1 MDLAVRLGRQK
12 DAGLYRRHRV
22 VDGPQGR
29 HLNIDGQLLLNFS
42 SNDYLGLANH
52 PLIKQAFIEGAE
64 RYGVG
69 SGAAHLI
76 SGHSRAHQELEEA
89 LADFTGRDR
98 ALLFSTGY
106 MANVGVLSVLAE
118 RQDIIYQDRLNHAS
132 LIDAGLLSRAS
143 VRRYAHA
150 DCDDLRRQLLG
161 KPGIIATDGIF
172 SMEGDIAP
180 MRELAAIAEQQGLML
195 MVDEA
200 HGLGVMGDCGRGS
213 AAMQGLGQDEVPIL
227 MGTLGKALGS
237 FGAFVAGSE
246 DTVEALIQF
255 ARPYVYTTAPPAA
268 VACATLASLRLIQT
282 EPGRQQRLQDNI
294 ALFYQLLAQSAIE
307 GGNAQ
312 TPIQVI
318 KLQDVPR
325 LMRVQQAI
333 EAAGMLVGAIRP
345 PTAPGPM
352 LRITLTSEHQAE
364 DIERLLAVLQQVLG
378 NE

>member
-12 DAGLYRRHRV
+12 DAGLYRRHRI

-29 HLNIDGQLLLNFS
+29 YLDLDGQQLLNFS
-42 SNDYLGLANH
+42 SNDYLGLASH
-52 PLIKQAFIEGAE
+52 PLVKQAFIDGAD

-76 SGHSRAHQELEEA
+76 TGHSRAHQELEEA
-89 LADFTGRDR
+89 LAEFTGRDR

-106 MANVGVLSVLAE
+106 MANIGVLSALAE
-118 RQDIIYQDRLNHAS
+118 RHDVIYQDRLNHAS

-150 DCDDLRRQLLG
+150 NCDDLRRHLLD
-161 KPGIIATDGIF
+161 KPGIIATDGVF

-180 MRELAAIAEQQGLML
+180 MQELATIAKQQGLML

-200 HGLGVMGDCGRGS
+200 HGLGVLGDNGCGS
-213 AAMQGLGQDEVPIL
+213 AAMLGLGQEEVPIL
-227 MGTLGKALGS
+227 MGTLGKALGT

-246 DTVEALIQF
+246 DTIEALIQF

-268 VACATLASLRLIQT
+268 VACATLAGLKLILA
-282 EPGRQQRLQDNI
+282 EPDRQQRLQDNI
-294 ALFYQLLAQSAIE
+294 ARFHQLLQESSIE

-325 LMRVQQAI
+325 LIRVQQGI
-333 EAAGMLVGAIRP
+333 EAGGILVGAIRP

-352 LRITLTSEHQAE
+352 LRITLTSEHRSE
-364 DIERLLAVLQQVLG
+364 DIERLVALLEGVMRD
-378 NE
+378 E